1 MEHTE
6 AVRLQAAEKY
16 LLGELNRAQREEYEE
31 HYFDCSACAEELKAT
46 VAFMESAKQVARER
60 VPEPVDDKTLAA
72 APSGWF
78 AWLRPA
84 FAVPAL
90 AAVLLLAVVAYQN
103 SVTIPNLR
111 QSSPQAA
118 SARVVNSFSFMA
130 VGARGQGTLTIPV
143 RPNES
148 YDLEVDFP
156 PAAPGASYVAQIQD
170 DAGHASYVLPVSAE
184 QAKDTVHVSIAGGS
198 LQPGKYNFVIFAV
211 PNVASQ
217 SAGLQE
223 IKRLPFTVEFQQ

>member
-1 MEHTE
+1 MEHNE
-6 AVRLQAAEKY
+6 ALRLQAAEKY

-31 HYFDCSACAEELKAT
+31 HYFDCPACAEELKVT
-46 VAFMESAKQVARER
+46 VAFMESAKQVAGER
-60 VPEPVDDKTLAA
+60 VPEPVDNKRLAP

-84 FAVPAL
+84 FAVPAF
-90 AAVLLLAVVAYQN
+90 AAALLLAVVAYQN

-118 SARVVNSFSFMA
+118 SARVVKSFSFME
-130 VGARGQGTLTIPV
+130 VGARGQGALTIPV

-156 PAAPGASYVAQIQD
+156 PAVPGASYVAQIQD
-170 DAGHASYVLPVSAE
+170 DAGRAIYVLPISGE
-184 QAKDTVHVSIAGGS
+184 QAKDTVHVSITGGS
-198 LQPGKYNFVIFAV
+198 LQPGKFNFVIFAA
-211 PNVASQ
+211 PNAGSR
-217 SAGLQE
+217 SAGPQE
-223 IKRLPFTVEFQQ
+223 IKRLPFTVEFLP